1 MYISNTCPTS
11 NTIQHSDH
19 LRTMTACVYSR
30 FISPP
35 HTAIASLT
43 MSTRTSK
50 TSSSSTS
57 TVNSG
62 AGLYSFT
69 YILYTIGIATTGHHR
84 GAQGHNW
91 DGLKLKPHNAVLQ
104 DPE

>member
-1 MYISNTCPTS
+1 MTCNRGDIISGFESEHLFRMYISNTCPTS

-30 FISPP
+30 FISPL

-43 MSTRTSK
+43 MSIRTSK

-57 TVNSG
+57 TANSG

-69 YILYTIGIATTGHHR
+69 YLYTIYIYI
-84 GAQGHNW
+84 
-91 DGLKLKPHNAVLQ
+91 L
-104 DPE
+104 